1 MRPPLFDIA
10 ANLTAPAFHAD
21 LEPVLA
27 RARAAGVVSLV
38 AAGTTVDDSE
48 RAVALAQAH
57 RGYVWCTTGVHPHY
71 VASCD
76 EQSIPRLRA
85 LAGADGVV
93 AVGEC
98 GLDFFRDLSPRP
110 TQERWF
116 AAQMQL
122 GCELGLPLYMHERD
136 AHARFLAMVREFR
149 PQMLRGVVHCF
160 TGDAAALRAY
170 LDLDLHVGIT
180 GWICDERRGRGL
192 QELVRVVPR
201 ERLMVETDSP
211 YLIPR
216 TIVPKP
222 KSGRNEPAHLP
233 WVVEMVA
240 RCRGETTE
248 EVAASTTQVAREF
261 FGLTA

>member
-1 MRPPLFDIA
+1 MRPPLVDIA
-10 ANLTAPAFHAD
+10 ANLTAPAFAAD

-27 RARAAGVVSLV
+27 RARAAGVVALV
-38 AAGTTVDDSE
+38 AAGTTVDDSAH
-48 RAVALAQAH
+48 AVKLAQTHA
-57 RGYVWCTTGVHPHY
+57 GFVWCTTGVHPHY
-71 VASCD
+71 VAQCD
-76 EQSIPRLRA
+76 EHSIERLRR
-85 LAGADGVV
+85 LARDAGVV

-110 TQERWF
+110 VQEHWF

-136 AHARFLAMVREFR
+136 AHPRFLALVREFR
-149 PQMLRGVVHCF
+149 DRMPRGVVHCF

-180 GWICDERRGRGL
+180 GWICDERRGREL
-192 QELVRVVPR
+192 QQVVKLVPA
-201 ERLMVETDSP
+201 ERLMIETDSP

-216 TIVPKP
+216 TILPKP
-222 KSGRNEPAHLP
+222 KSGRNEPGYLP

-240 RCRGETTE
+240 RCRGETVETI
-248 EVAASTTQVAREF
+248 AATTTRVAREF
-261 FGLTA
+261 FGLTT